1 MNCPCSKTL
10 SYSECCEPLHKNKN
24 VATSSEQLMRSRY
37 SAYAL
42 GLGEYLYETTD
53 PKFASREEIVE
64 YISQSKEQLEWLQLD
79 VISSS
84 KNRVEFKA
92 YYMEDEK
99 LFVLHE
105 KSEFINIDGKWFY
118 ESGELLTSKIERN
131 IPCPC
136 GSGKKVKK
144 CHK

>member
-1 MNCPCSKTL
+1 
-10 SYSECCEPLHKNKN
+10 
-24 VATSSEQLMRSRY
+24 MRSRY